1 MDIKNVTSESKEE
14 LSVEEVNVYGWYEK
28 CDLQKEMCIRDRF

>member
-14 LSVEEVNVYGWYEK
+14 LSVEEVNVYGWYK
-28 CDLQKEMCIRDRF
+28 LSPLSRTF

>member
-14 LSVEEVNVYGWYEK
+14 LSVEEVKYMVGMRNVIYRKY
-28 CDLQKEMCIRDRF
+28 IV